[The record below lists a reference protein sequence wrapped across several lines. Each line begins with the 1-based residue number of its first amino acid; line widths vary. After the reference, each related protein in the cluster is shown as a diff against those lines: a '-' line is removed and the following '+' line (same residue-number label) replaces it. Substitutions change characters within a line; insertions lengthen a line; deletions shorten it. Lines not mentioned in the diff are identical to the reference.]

1 MPKELPANDP
11 FATLLGIEMYEH
23 GDGYA
28 RGRVVVRPELMNPH
42 VTLHG
47 GVMYSLADQSM
58 GAAVYTRLEPGESCA
73 TIEIKM
79 VYIAAVRE
87 GTLDCETRVVNKG
100 RRVAVLGEQAAQVVR
115 ATRYAP
121 EGKRGLGAAVARV
134 SGWGQIA
141 DYATS
146 ANAEIGVIVQAET
159 RAAIE
164 NLDDILAVEGVDCVF
179 IGPADLS
186 ADMGYLG
193 NPGAEEVQAVIADAG
208 RRIRAAGKAAGI
220 LHYDSTDYP
229 RYLDLGF
236 NFLGIGAD
244 VSLMRTSFAA
254 TLAIARAAVKG

>member
-1 MPKELPANDP
+1 MPAPVNRLKAALATGDPQIGIWLNAASPMSAQIAGATGFDWCLIDGEHGPWSPEVITSQLAALELGGTNAVVRVPVGEDWIIKQALDLG
-11 FATLLGIEMYEH
+11 AQTLL
-23 GDGYA
+23 
-28 RGRVVVRPELMNPH
+28 VP
-42 VTLHG
+42 
-47 GVMYSLADQSM
+47 
-58 GAAVYTRLEPGESCA
+58 
-73 TIEIKM
+73 M
-79 VYIAAVRE
+79 VD
-87 GTLDCETRVVNKG
+87 T
-100 RRVAVLGEQAAQVVR
+100 GEQAAQVVR